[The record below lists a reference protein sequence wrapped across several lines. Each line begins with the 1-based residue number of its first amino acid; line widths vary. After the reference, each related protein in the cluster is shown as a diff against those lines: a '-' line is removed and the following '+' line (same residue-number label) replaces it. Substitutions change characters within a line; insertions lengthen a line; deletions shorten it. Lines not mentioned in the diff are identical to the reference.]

1 MVAAAVQIV
10 VHHFECFASDEE
22 GTVSATD
29 VIANNI
35 SISAPSRQLLID
47 ASLKLVSGRRYG
59 LLGPNGRYKT
69 FSSHFTHQVT
79 TYCGL
84 FNSLGARLRC

>member
-1 MVAAAVQIV
+1 MEVCTLVFV
-10 VHHFECFASDEE
+10 VGDTPSFAHHSNVNCFVLDEE
-22 GTVSATD
+22 STVSATD

-59 LLGPNGRYKT
+59 LLGPNGR
-69 FSSHFTHQVT
+69 
-79 TYCGL
+79 
-84 FNSLGARLRC
+84 